1 MKKFISMI
9 LVAVML
15 CMALSSCGEEPTAE
29 PAPLS
34 VTTEAKDYSGLI
46 QSGDRTLLA
55 IEIPTAE
62 KIPVDVIVP
71 VKIKVGLRLSR
82 DPCHEEWVYN
92 ATLQIRDVDGK
103 VDERFDV
110 YTSEFKEFE
119 PQQKPKSLISYYG
132 DISLNGDFLISYDEF
147 FEQKTYDFATV
158 YLQLDYRGVA
168 SDNLSF
174 RFGYLYEDKLL
185 PIYYATDGEYIA
197 YSVESIAAAQAA
209 LEKD

>member
-82 DPCHEEWVYN
+82 DPCHEDWVYN

-103 VDERFDV
+103 VDERFDL
-110 YTSEFKEFE
+110 YTS
-119 PQQKPKSLISYYG
+119 
-132 DISLNGDFLISYDEF
+132 
-147 FEQKTYDFATV
+147 
-158 YLQLDYRGVA
+158 
-168 SDNLSF
+168 
-174 RFGYLYEDKLL
+174 
-185 PIYYATDGEYIA
+185 
-197 YSVESIAAAQAA
+197 
-209 LEKD
+209 